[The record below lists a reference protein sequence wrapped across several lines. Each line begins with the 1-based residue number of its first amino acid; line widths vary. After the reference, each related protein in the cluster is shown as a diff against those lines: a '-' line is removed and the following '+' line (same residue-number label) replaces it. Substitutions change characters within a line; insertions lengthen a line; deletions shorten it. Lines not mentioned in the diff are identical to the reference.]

1 SIGNYN
7 FGYDD
12 GHAYGGSFRK
22 ESGDALGNK
31 IGSYGLRDADGRIR
45 IVNYIAD
52 ADGFRVDIKTNEPGV
67 EPTDPA
73 STTINKDFTILA
85 DAPVVA
91 VTYAVPPL
99 VQHDLRKQAFIV
111 RGYPF

>member
-7 FGYDD
+7 FGYDE
-12 GHAYGGSFRK
+12 GHASGGSFRK